1 RGPARPPA
9 APSRA
14 ARAARRGLTLLE
26 VLIVV
31 TLAGLLSG
39 AVVMGMGSATNAK
52 LKAASTL
59 VSSAIR
65 GAYARSA
72 ATSRPVRVVF
82 DFDQQRVWLEEGT
95 GRMLARTADP
105 LATGGADP
113 ATAAEQ
119 AAAAQADTILK
130 GPRAPR
136 PTFRPVRQ
144 LGLEDDAASAAAA
157 AKLAA
162 ATASQ
167 MGAPPPLPTAAGT
180 APPPPA
186 SYGRALGAGIRFR
199 EVHSTHQA
207 APARAGRAY
216 LYVWPGGQT
225 ETAYVQIA
233 KGTAPTDAD
242 TLTLVVHPLTGRVRM
257 LSGAKT
263 VAMPRSPEEATE
275 RAEPGGF

>member
-1 RGPARPPA
+1 M
-9 APSRA
+9 
-14 ARAARRGLTLLE
+14 TLLE

-82 DFDQQRVWLEEGT
+82 DFAQNRVWLEESR

-105 LATGGADP
+105 LLTGGADP

-130 GPRAPR
+130 GPKAPKAN
-136 PTFRPVRQ
+136 FYPVRQ
-144 LGLEDDAASAAAA
+144 LGLEDESVAAAAATAKAVAAASAAG
-157 AKLAA
+157 
-162 ATASQ
+162 T
-167 MGAPPPLPTAAGT
+167 PLPAGT
-180 APPPPA
+180 APVPV
-186 SYGRALGAGIRFR
+186 SYGRALGSGIRFR
-199 EVHSTHQA
+199 EVHATHQA
-207 APARAGRAY
+207 APARNGRAY

-225 ETAYVQIA
+225 ETAYVQVA
-233 KGTAPTDAD
+233 KGENPTDAD
-242 TLTLVVHPLTGRVRM
+242 ILTLVVHPLTGRVR
-257 LSGAKT
+257 LLNGAKT
-263 VAMPRSPEEATE
+263 VVIPKTPEEETE
-275 RAEPGGF
+275 RAEPGGL